1 MRKHASRC
9 IFRCGLCKKANI
21 LQSDKHSTEI
31 WIVPFMANV
40 SSKTGRKPAVK
51 KAATQHGAG
60 LQTAF
65 QQVRDLIVHG
75 RLSPGTWIVEADLA
89 QRLGMSRTPVRG
101 ALQWLQREG
110 YVIEQKNVSKSRMI
124 VAPLTKEDASELY
137 AIVGHLEGLAGRR
150 TAQLPKEERMEIVRQ
165 LRKLNAGLKSISRDQ
180 AGRAGD
186 IFELDMTFH
195 STVVRASAGPR
206 LTALYNAVK
215 PQTERYWR
223 LYASSIINDL
233 HNSVG
238 EHEEIIEAIQE
249 GDADRVEAALQL
261 NWSRGAQR
269 LGKVIDLFGE
279 RGTW

>member
-1 MRKHASRC
+1 MS
-9 IFRCGLCKKANI
+9 
-21 LQSDKHSTEI
+21 
-31 WIVPFMANV
+31 NV
-40 SSKTGRKPAVK
+40 SSKTARKSSTKRSGA
-51 KAATQHGAG
+51 QHGAG

-75 RLSPGTWIVEADLA
+75 RLSPGMWIVEADLA

-124 VAPLTKEDASELY
+124 VAPLTKEDSSELY
-137 AIVGHLEGLAGRR
+137 VMVGHLEGLAGAR
-150 TAQLPKEERMEIVRQ
+150 TAQLAKEQRTEIVRQ
-165 LRKLNAGLKSISRDQ
+165 LKRLNAGLKSISRDQ
-180 AGRAGD
+180 TGRAGD
-186 IFELDMTFH
+186 IFDLDTSFH
-195 STVVRASAGPR
+195 TTIVKASAGPR
-206 LTALYNAVK
+206 LLALYNAVK

-233 HNSVG
+233 HTSVA

-249 GDADRVEAALQL
+249 GDPARAERGLQS
-261 NWSRGAQR
+261 NWTNGAKR

>member
-1 MRKHASRC
+1 M
-9 IFRCGLCKKANI
+9 
-21 LQSDKHSTEI
+21 T
-31 WIVPFMANV
+31 NV
-40 SSKTGRKPAVK
+40 SSKAGRKPHAK
-51 KAATQHGAG
+51 KAAAQHGAG

-75 RLSPGTWIVEADLA
+75 RLSPGMWIVEADLA

-124 VAPLTKEDASELY
+124 VAPLTKEDSSELY

-150 TAQLPKEERMEIVRQ
+150 TAQLPKDERMEIVRQ

-180 AGRAGD
+180 TARAGD
-186 IFELDMTFH
+186 IFDLDSNFH
-195 STVVRASAGPR
+195 TAIVKACAGPR
-206 LTALYNAVK
+206 LMALYNAVK

-233 HNSVG
+233 HNSVE
-238 EHEEIIEAIQE
+238 EHEEIIDAIQE
-249 GDADRVEAALQL
+249 GSADRVEAGLQL
-261 NWSRGAQR
+261 NWSNGSLR
-269 LGKVIDLFGE
+269 LSKVIDQFGE